1 MQFLNNFHCLASMG
15 AVVGHDLIFHGVKL
29 ARRVFIGHA
38 RRSNPT
44 GFIGL
49 RDTDDLLDIEV
60 HTIFIM
66 NNFRRSLAVP

>member
-38 RRSNPT
+38 
-44 GFIGL
+44 
-49 RDTDDLLDIEV
+49 
-60 HTIFIM
+60 
-66 NNFRRSLAVP
+66 